1 MFATALALIAQVT
14 PTAVLRGKALA
25 AYGATIG
32 AAFAIGPFVG
42 GSLTSAFGW
51 RAIFLINVP
60 LGVAALAIAATR
72 VPESRDPE
80 RRGVDLPGQLSLIAG
95 LFWLVFGLLRG
106 NSDGWGSPGIIAALV
121 AGVTLLAAFA
131 MFEIRGRNPM
141 LPLTL
146 LRDRTFAGAQIAVFA
161 ISSGFFAV
169 FLYLTLYLQSVLGLS
184 PIETGLVY
192 LPGTV
197 LMFVVSGATANFS
210 ARVRPGV
217 LVSGGLA
224 LVGSGLLAL
233 LLTTAHSSWAVM
245 MPGVLLA
252 CLGTGLFNPAA
263 SAVALSALPPE
274 RERTRGGR
282 QRHLPP
288 IGHRARHCRAR
299 RVRAGGRRAWRLPAS
314 LRNGAPSRADRRGR
328 DLDHRRN
335 GHRRSPARP
344 SCRRPGHRRV
354 GRGSAGDRSVGRRP
368 IGCRRGLRPEADH
381 PIARGQAAP
390 GPIRVRSVG

>member
-1 MFATALALIAQVT
+1 M
-14 PTAVLRGKALA
+14 
-25 AYGATIG
+25 
-32 AAFAIGPFVG
+32 
-42 GSLTSAFGW
+42 
-51 RAIFLINVP
+51 
-60 LGVAALAIAATR
+60 
-72 VPESRDPE
+72 
-80 RRGVDLPGQLSLIAG
+80 
-95 LFWLVFGLLRG
+95 
-106 NSDGWGSPGIIAALV
+106 
-121 AGVTLLAAFA
+121 TLLTAFA
-131 MFEIRGRNPM
+131 MFELRGRNPM

-146 LRDRTFAGAQIAVFA
+146 LRDRTFAGAQVAVFA

-210 ARVRPGV
+210 TRVRPGV

-274 RERTRGGR
+274 RSGLAAGANDTFRQSGTALGIAALGAFVPAAGALGGSP
-282 QRHLPP
+282 QRV
-288 IGHRARHCRAR
+288 CD
-299 RVRAGGRRAWRLPAS
+299 
-314 LRNGAPSRADRRGR
+314 GAPSRADRRGR
-328 DLDHRRN
+328 DLDHRRG
-335 GHRRSPARP
+335 GHRRAPARP
-344 SCRRPGHRRV
+344 SRRRAGHRAAATA
-354 GRGSAGDRSVGRRP
+354 GRPPPRCRPRTQPDRTRP
-368 IGCRRGLRPEADH
+368 IGDSHGPRVWGKTDLTM
-381 PIARGQAAP
+381 ARTP
-390 GPIRVRSVG
+390 